1 MHFFEKTPFRT
12 PLLLETL
19 SGCAMAPN
27 RRGHGSPKRVF
38 KGFLGGSWGVL
49 GGFLG
54 VPSGP
59 WTPLES
65 SEVPGLRLAAPKSL
79 PGAAWETPGS
89 HRGRRKGF
97 TGTSLEP
104 SGRLPGAFGASQ
116 KPHGSI
122 PGASPGALKS
132 ILGVARRFQDLS
144 TSADGKGMP
153 IELS

>member
-1 MHFFEKTPFRT
+1 MLPVEAPCTFLKKNTFQNATPASDTLWVRDGPESART
-12 PLLLETL
+12 WVSKE
-19 SGCAMAPN
+19 
-27 RRGHGSPKRVF
+27 
-38 KGFLGGSWGVL
+38 GSWGVL

>member
-1 MHFFEKTPFRT
+1 MHFFKKHPSERHSCLRHSLGAQWPRIGADMG
-12 PLLLETL
+12 LQ
-19 SGCAMAPN
+19 
-27 RRGHGSPKRVF
+27 R
-38 KGFLGGSWGVL
+38 GFLRGSWGVI

-79 PGAAWETPGS
+79 PGAAWETPGR

-153 IELS
+153 IELSL